1 MKSVGTFE
9 TKPGQTLF
17 DERSFPFPLSTQ
29 PGTDFLCFSTIFRLF
44 PPIPKETSE
53 SAKNLK
59 NCLKIVREPI
69 DTARKMWYNMFI
81 KAVKGKKYTA
91 NPSAKEGG
99 MCLGDKKIT
108 RAVQNI
114 NREPLSGDPVLQK
127 SGIIKAHDSAGN
139 AFSVGVIT
147 FAKFDE
153 ENFHFILSPQW
164 SVIDALPGNV
174 FKGLAGMDLGGRLP
188 TYCRRNTI
196 PLFIAERVPGPERP
210 DLSALF
216 PIEPPGVDSTFEWLL
231 ETQGRLGGDN
241 LTIEPAPKARTL
253 RYSGTVS
260 IQGELLTPLDTIT
273 LSNLRDVASSNVD
286 FRRSMLHILASGAAI
301 ELTGEKRS
309 LSHEERC
316 TMLRLLL
323 LQEGLDK
330 SYRHKQ
336 RRAGIDA
343 AKEAGKYTGR
353 KRIPVDNTLLEQ
365 IAASHAQGKVSTAD
379 AMKSLGIPSRST
391 FYRRLREVRGG

>member
-1 MKSVGTFE
+1 M
-9 TKPGQTLF
+9 
-17 DERSFPFPLSTQ
+17 
-29 PGTDFLCFSTIFRLF
+29 
-44 PPIPKETSE
+44 
-53 SAKNLK
+53 
-59 NCLKIVREPI
+59 
-69 DTARKMWYNMFI
+69 
-81 KAVKGKKYTA
+81 
-91 NPSAKEGG
+91 
-99 MCLGDKKIT
+99 GDKKTI
-108 RAVQNI
+108 RAVQNMS
-114 NREPLSGDPVLQK
+114 REPLPGEPVMRK

-139 AFSVGVIT
+139 TFSVGVVT
-147 FAKFDE
+147 FAKFDD
-153 ENFHFILSPQW
+153 ENFQFVLSPQW

-188 TYCRRNTI
+188 SYCRRNTI

-210 DLSALF
+210 DLTALF
-216 PIEPPGVDSTFEWLL
+216 PIEPPDVDKTFDWLL

-241 LTIEPAPKARTL
+241 LTIEPACEPRSVRFT
-253 RYSGTVS
+253 GTVS
-260 IQGELLTPLDTIT
+260 ILTEPLTPLDTVT

-286 FRRSMLHILASGAAI
+286 FRRSMLHILASGAEI

-309 LSHEERC
+309 LSNEERC

-353 KRIPVDNTLLEQ
+353 KRIPVDNELLEQ